1 MSTEGVSTEAVSTEA
16 VSTEAKSTLTE
27 CHVTIVGLG
36 LMGGSLAGAL
46 RDRCRRVTGVDVDPE
61 TVATARARGFVD
73 DAATD
78 LAAGVREADLVV
90 LATPVRTILQL
101 LEELGPLLK
110 PGAVVMDLGS
120 TKAAIT
126 AKMADLPDAVAPLG
140 GHPMCGKERAG
151 IAAADP
157 EIYRGATFI
166 LTPLARTTA
175 AALDLGKAVAAAAGA
190 RPLLLDAERQDKLTA
205 TVSHLPYLLA
215 CALIA
220 TADATTSSD
229 PAAWEIVA
237 GGFRDTSRVAG
248 SDVTMMLDILLTN
261 REPVLHALTTCI
273 DRLQELSALIAAGDE
288 TALRTTLATLRSQR
302 KEMYP

>member
-1 MSTEGVSTEAVSTEA
+1 VS
-16 VSTEAKSTLTE
+16 AKTGSTLTGRR
-27 CHVTIVGLG
+27 VAVVGLG

-46 RDRCRRVTGVDVDPE
+46 RGQCRRVTGVDVDPE

-73 DAATD
+73 AATTD

-101 LEELGPLLK
+101 LEEIGPLLR
-110 PGAVVMDLGS
+110 PGTVVMDLGS

-126 AKMADLPDAVAPLG
+126 AKMTDLPDAVVPLG

-157 EIYRGATFI
+157 ELYRGATFI
-166 LTPLARTTA
+166 LTPLERTTD
-175 AALDLGKAVAAAAGA
+175 AALDLGRAVAAAVEAH
-190 RPLLLDAERQDKLTA
+190 PLLLDAERQDKLTA

-215 CALIA
+215 CALVA

-237 GGFRDTSRVAG
+237 GGFRDTSRVSG

-273 DRLQELSALIAAGDE
+273 DQLQQLGALIADGDE
-288 TALRTTLATLRSQR
+288 AALRTTLTTIRNQR